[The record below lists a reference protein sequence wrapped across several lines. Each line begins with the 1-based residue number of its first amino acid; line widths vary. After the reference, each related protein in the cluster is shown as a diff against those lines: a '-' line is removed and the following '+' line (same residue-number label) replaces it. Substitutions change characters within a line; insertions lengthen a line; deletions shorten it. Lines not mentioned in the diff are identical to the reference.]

1 VIHIEDYYAQTLGE
15 FEHLVLLALLRLGN
29 GTYGAAIR
37 REIMERT
44 QRDVPTGSVYVTL
57 GRLERKGMVVSY
69 IGLPMRERGGRR
81 RKQYLMHDPGEQA
94 LGRVHRELKA
104 MWQGVESQLEQL

>member
-1 VIHIEDYYAQTLGE
+1 VRHIEDYYAQTVGE
-15 FEHLVLLALLRLGN
+15 FEHLVLLALFRLGN

-44 QRDVPTGSVYVTL
+44 QREVPTGSVYVTL
-57 GRLERKGMVVSY
+57 NRLERKGMVVSY

-81 RKQYLMHDPGEQA
+81 RKQYLMHDPGERA
-94 LGRVHRELKA
+94 LGRVYRELKA
-104 MWQGVESQLEQL
+104 MWQGVEPQLEEL